1 MPVHHDPK
9 RRLHGFGRTFALLPV
24 RNPISLQSRKV
35 DTVFVVL
42 AAWVDQE
49 SHELRILQG
58 LLAVPLLGDLSAWVV
73 ARLRNRLLRIAAARG
88 WSREVRRRKQRYAL
102 LPSVRPQAVQRAT
115 KTLLFSVPDRP
126 RRSLFSR
133 GRSVA

>member
-24 RNPISLQSRKV
+24 RNAVSLQRRKV

-58 LLAVPLLGDLSAWVV
+58 LLAVPLLGDYRPRLSQGSATVCSES
-73 ARLRNRLLRIAAARG
+73 L
-88 WSREVRRRKQRYAL
+88 
-102 LPSVRPQAVQRAT
+102 QRAAGLVKFAAGGKDT
-115 KTLLFSVPDRP
+115 PACLRSGPKQYSVQP
-126 RRSLFSR
+126 RLCS
-133 GRSVA
+133 SVSQTISVIPF